1 MFGGRPMR
9 LLITGFLRLSLFLLP
24 KGALAAQHGR
34 VFSRLTETGSVN
46 FRDHKDHYS
55 TKTLA
60 ILGLGSEA
68 GGALDKTTAGRK
80 LREWY
85 QDSQRTLKQGG
96 SSVKKMFPFF
106 IVLLG
111 IGLILHACTAY
122 ETKPVR
128 VEMLSRPTASGAA
141 LWDYLKAVNYA
152 KSWRMWPGKTPFYPG
167 AEPHGSLLVT
177 YVNNQA
183 YRAIEEK
190 KGMFPDEAIVVK
202 ENYAPDQKLAALT
215 VMYKVKGYDPEAN
228 DWFWAT
234 YQPDGKIQAEGKVEM
249 CINCHGAKRDNDYI
263 MTAPLK

>member
-1 MFGGRPMR
+1 MPASSEPPSGREVTQETQVGSTVEEWGKR
-9 LLITGFLRLSLFLLP
+9 SARILLVGLP
-24 KGALAAQHGR
+24 AAEGQA
-34 VFSRLTETGSVN
+34 
-46 FRDHKDHYS
+46 K
-55 TKTLA
+55 
-60 ILGLGSEA
+60 
-68 GGALDKTTAGRK
+68 
-80 LREWY
+80 
-85 QDSQRTLKQGG
+85 RTLKQGG

-106 IVLLG
+106 ILLLG

-128 VEMLSRPTASGAA
+128 VEMLSKPTALPPHVILVYPSGAA

-152 KSWRMWPGKTPFYPG
+152 NSWRMWPGKTPFYPG

-190 KGMFPDEAIVVK
+190 QGMLPEEAIVVK
-202 ENYAPDQKLAALT
+202 ENYAPDKKLAALT

-263 MTAPLK
+263 MTAPLR